1 MKTTEEKH
9 ISVLYE
15 ELVEAMEIFES
26 RQNILVDCTL

>member
-15 ELVEAMEIFES
+15 ELVMAIEIFDY